1 MKFIVDH
8 NVGKL
13 VKWLRML
20 GYDTEFFTGE
30 DDWRM
35 VINAHREDRTIL
47 TRDTGIMKLGIVD
60 SGRVN
65 AILIGSDEPE
75 EQIRQVHESLDLDFA
90 GGLFTRC
97 MECNTLL
104 EKRTVDEVKNRV
116 PPYVYK
122 TQDEYMECPACN
134 RIYWKGTHW
143 QAMIRRLQELVGTEI
158 RSR

>member
-30 DDWRM
+30 DDWQM
-35 VINAHREDRTIL
+35 VISALREQRFIL

-60 SGRVN
+60 SGKVK
-65 AILIGSDEPE
+65 AILIISDNPE
-75 EQIRQVHESLDLDFA
+75 QQIRQLNGSLNLDFRD
-90 GGLFTRC
+90 GLFTRC

-104 EKRTVDEVKNRV
+104 EKRTVDEVKDRV

-122 TQDEYMECPACN
+122 TQKEFMECPECG

-143 QAMIRRLQELVGTEI
+143 QAMVKKLQKLSGN
-158 RSR
+158 

>member
-30 DDWRM
+30 DDWQM
-35 VINAHREDRTIL
+35 IITALKQDKIII
-47 TRDTGIMKLGIVD
+47 TRDSGIMKYGVVN
-60 SGRVN
+60 SGKVK
-65 AILIGSDEPE
+65 AILVESDNPE
-75 EQIRQVHESLDLDFA
+75 EQIRQVNGALNLDFYS
-90 GGLFTRC
+90 GLFNRC
-97 MECNTLL
+97 MECNYLL
-104 EKRTVDEVKNRV
+104 EERTVTEVKDRV

-122 TQDEYMECPACN
+122 TQKEYLECPGCN

-143 QAMIRRLQELVGTEI
+143 QAMIDRIQKITGN
-158 RSR
+158 